1 MNGLATRKFLL
12 AAASLALTFIAL
24 FAGKLTGGEAVIL
37 IPAILTI
44 FAGAN
49 VTAKHNAFNEGA

>member
-1 MNGLATRKFLL
+1 MNHLTTRKFLL
-12 AAASLALTFIAL
+12 AASSLALTFIAL
-24 FAGKLTGGEAVIL
+24 FAGKLTGGETVLL
-37 IPAILTI
+37 ITSILTI